1 MTGNHGFSAQQ
12 SASGAK
18 ILCSQVRYSPPSEGS
33 AGMGTLVLRPDAEGV
48 LRPGVQLP
56 GLSMEATAAARLFTT
71 LESH

>member
-18 ILCSQVRYSPPSEGS
+18 IPCSQVRYSPFSERS
-33 AGMGTLVLRPDAEGV
+33 AGMGMLVLCPDAGGV

-56 GLSMEATAAARLFTT
+56 GLSVEATAAARLFTP